1 MGGKMLESMAGDGHR
16 PLMIRTLRRLR
27 AAGFTIAALTNN
39 FHSTPMV
46 DPKLQ
51 AAGDREHAKFVAL
64 FDHFIESRVVGLS
77 KPDRR
82 FYEHALRTIGCAPGD
97 AVFLDDIGANLK
109 AARDLGIRTVLVR
122 NDTDRSFHDALRELQ
137 DVTGVVLLDGDEAE
151 RPPSRL

>member
-77 KPDRR
+77 KPDLR
-82 FYEHALRTIGCAPGD
+82 FYQHALRVIGCAPED
-97 AVFLDDIGANLK
+97 AIFLDDIGLNLK
-109 AARDLGIRTVLVR
+109 PAKHLGIHTILVK
-122 NDTDRSFHDALRELQ
+122 NTTDSSFHLALKELE
-137 DVTGVVLLDGDEAE
+137 DITGVVLLDSA
-151 RPPSRL
+151 